1 MRESA
6 RIDPT
11 PPVAARSPRGFV
23 WTEES
28 RQIQL
33 MRTRC
38 PKTRGADRAPP
49 VMLVA
54 ALRRGSRATAAR
66 GYSCIAGSWRK
77 DDGTNVSSA
86 IAVRA
91 LSGVDASRSSRLVG
105 HTSEITTR
113 WASNDTWSDAPSVLD
128 PRQITARLKHA
139 QGARAIL
146 ANVGDHLESLNPIH
160 VSFALNLLGKDS
172 SRTRKGQ
179 LRDLMRVDGAFA
191 SLLKLTK
198 RFATEFPARNLANS
212 MHGIAKLCANGAL
225 NARESTTV
233 EVIQALDAALVKC
246 AGDLE
251 PQGVS
256 NVWWAYAI
264 MGRAPSQDA
273 SAALASVTAREA
285 RRMSSQHVGNTW
297 WALGSL
303 TGGEILPQQQ
313 RWDLH
318 NDDAMWRGLI
328 EAAEREAGKGMR
340 AQELANV
347 AWSLATTRRIIDE
360 DLWAIVQDAIV
371 KGAGDMDAHA
381 ASTMWW
387 AHATS
392 GRLPDGPALSALC
405 GATER
410 SAREAFN
417 AQDVATTVWSLAAL
431 SSLRGMPLPRCYDDV
446 WKIARD
452 MQPGQFH
459 NTGLCKLFHAYLMRK
474 HGLSVGDKGEYP
486 VWIINQ
492 AKDAWMMQV
501 RERVTASAY
510 QSEIAGVF
518 RDDLNTN
525 CEVEQVTD
533 GGYFSVDVYLP
544 DKEIAVEYD
553 GAQHFLGTEREQLR
567 RFRGGEACTKTAL
580 TELRDLLLAKT
591 CEGGVITVPWFEWLD
606 AEKRDEYL
614 RDRVANL

>member
-1 MRESA
+1 M
-6 RIDPT
+6 
-11 PPVAARSPRGFV
+11 
-23 WTEES
+23 
-28 RQIQL
+28 
-33 MRTRC
+33 
-38 PKTRGADRAPP
+38 
-49 VMLVA
+49 
-54 ALRRGSRATAAR
+54 
-66 GYSCIAGSWRK
+66 
-77 DDGTNVSSA
+77 DDGINVSSA

-91 LSGVDASRSSRLVG
+91 LSGVDASRSSRLIG

-172 SRTRKGQ
+172 SRSRKGQ

-225 NARESTTV
+225 NPRESTTV

-246 AGDLE
+246 AGELE

-328 EAAEREAGKGMR
+328 EAAEREAVKGMR
-340 AQELANV
+340 SQELANV
-347 AWSLATTRRIIDE
+347 AWSLATTRR
-360 DLWAIVQDAIV
+360 
-371 KGAGDMDAHA
+371 M
-381 ASTMWW
+381 T
-387 AHATS
+387 
-392 GRLPDGPALSALC
+392 R
-405 GATER
+405 
-410 SAREAFN
+410 
-417 AQDVATTVWSLAAL
+417 
-431 SSLRGMPLPRCYDDV
+431 SSL
-446 WKIARD
+446 
-452 MQPGQFH
+452 
-459 NTGLCKLFHAYLMRK
+459 
-474 HGLSVGDKGEYP
+474 
-486 VWIINQ
+486 
-492 AKDAWMMQV
+492 
-501 RERVTASAY
+501 
-510 QSEIAGVF
+510 
-518 RDDLNTN
+518 
-525 CEVEQVTD
+525 
-533 GGYFSVDVYLP
+533 
-544 DKEIAVEYD
+544 
-553 GAQHFLGTEREQLR
+553 LR
-567 RFRGGEACTKTAL
+567 RL
-580 TELRDLLLAKT
+580 
-591 CEGGVITVPWFEWLD
+591 
-606 AEKRDEYL
+606 
-614 RDRVANL
+614 